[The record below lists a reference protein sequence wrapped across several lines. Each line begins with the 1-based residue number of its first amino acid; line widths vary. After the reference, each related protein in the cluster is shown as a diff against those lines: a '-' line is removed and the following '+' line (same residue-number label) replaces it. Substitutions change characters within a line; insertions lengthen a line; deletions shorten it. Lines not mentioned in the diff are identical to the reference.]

1 MIAIKKGNID
11 LVKTLIDK
19 CNDINEMD
27 IERKTPLMTGT
38 VLIMFFEIIL
48 FTILFFKQH
57 LMKTITRYFNFF

>member
-11 LVKTLIDK
+11 LVKTLVDK

-38 VLIMFFEIIL
+38 VLIMFFKL
-48 FTILFFKQH
+48 
-57 LMKTITRYFNFF
+57 YFYNLIFNSFLQRRKRDI